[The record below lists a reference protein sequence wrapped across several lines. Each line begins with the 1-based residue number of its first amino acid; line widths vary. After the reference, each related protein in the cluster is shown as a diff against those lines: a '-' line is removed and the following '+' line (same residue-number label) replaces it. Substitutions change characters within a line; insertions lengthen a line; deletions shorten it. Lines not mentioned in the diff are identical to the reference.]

1 MLSHLIKEKFGLKTE
16 SNFYNNALP
25 VLLVVLFWF
34 SVSVE
39 FSVFGDNSVPLAV
52 GVNDAKNSRPS
63 GKRVP
68 PENWVKSTC
77 AVHSKRIKSDLE
89 RFGVLVALERGAPK
103 KVGLQLPFC
112 SFPPSY
118 LKETYHMKT
127 LSYLEKILEQIMFSV
142 CCSLC

>member
-1 MLSHLIKEKFGLKTE
+1 M
-16 SNFYNNALP
+16 SNFYNNNALP

-68 PENWVKSTC
+68 STINE
-77 AVHSKRIKSDLE
+77 AISHELQSAADL
-89 RFGVLVALERGAPK
+89 L
-103 KVGLQLPFC
+103 
-112 SFPPSY
+112 
-118 LKETYHMKT
+118 
-127 LSYLEKILEQIMFSV
+127 
-142 CCSLC
+142 LCYCY